1 MNKSHYDVGEVAT
14 RAGVSVKTVR
24 RAITRG
30 HLRVLRYNSRVI
42 RVEEQALREWLDAV
56 RLGTLST
63 TRTK

>member
-1 MNKSHYDVGEVAT
+1 VNKTEYTVGEVAT
-14 RAGVSVKTVR
+14 RVGVSVKTVR
-24 RAITRG
+24 RAIACG
-30 HLRVLRYNSRVI
+30 HLRVMKFNGRVF